1 MKLKYYLRGL
11 GTGVFVTA
19 LILGIALS
27 HGKGIMSDEEV
38 KKRAA
43 ELGMVEEFKSLAEAS
58 EEKETGSWLV
68 SGNDVVDSSVEQD
81 SETANKTEESKQS
94 EAVKETEEFNQ
105 SETANKTEESKQ
117 SEAVKETEEFNQSE
131 TANKTEESKQ
141 SEAVK
146 ETEEFNQSETAN
158 KTQES
163 KQSEAVKETE
173 EPKQS
178 EIENKTESS
187 AKPVDTTIIILE
199 VNSGDGSMTVA
210 KRAESTGLV
219 TSAAEFDKFLCSGG
233 YDKKICTG
241 KHKIPSGATMEQIAK
256 LLISKP

>member
-68 SGNDVVDSSVEQD
+68 SGNNVVDSSVEQD
-81 SETANKTEESKQS
+81 
-94 EAVKETEEFNQ
+94 
-105 SETANKTEESKQ
+105 
-117 SEAVKETEEFNQSE
+117 SE

-187 AKPVDTTIIILE
+187 AKPVDTTVIILE

>member
-81 SETANKTEESKQS
+81 
-94 EAVKETEEFNQ
+94 

>member
-81 SETANKTEESKQS
+81 
-94 EAVKETEEFNQ
+94 
-105 SETANKTEESKQ
+105 
-117 SEAVKETEEFNQSE
+117 SE